1 MAGCTFGHR
10 ALLRDWFGWAGFR
23 ARGVLARAAMLDAA
37 RSIDEASMSG
47 TLLFTSIRL
56 SESILLCFHLQSY
69 LLPSLEKISLLMS
82 DLFTSQVISLNLLK
96 NFLSLILIDLLDTLN
111 CLLPVSSL
119 EALHL
124 TFD

>member
-37 RSIDEASMSG
+37 RSIDEASMGG
-47 TLLFTSIRL
+47 TLLLAAICL
-56 SESILLCFHLQSY
+56 GESILLCFHLESY
-69 LLPSLEKISLLMS
+69 LLPSLEEVSLLMS
-82 DLFTSQVISLNLLK
+82 DLFTSQIICLNLLK
-96 NFLSLILIDLLDTLN
+96 DLLSLILIDLLDALN
-111 CLLPVSSL
+111 RLFPVSPL
-119 EALHL
+119 ETLHL